1 MTMVLLVLL
10 KSSIGFVLDKF
21 KDHNMIAKNSF

>member
-21 KDHNMIAKNSF
+21 KDHNMIANNSF